1 MQVSRPLG
9 EVNTTHT
16 ILRSRL
22 HLYRRITPYH
32 FLMSVEFESIV
43 AQIRAI
49 KPRVEI
55 LLEEVPAPQKLAP
68 FSLAMTAD
76 VLEDAATGR
85 FVLLHDPD
93 GQEGWSG
100 KYRCVTF
107 VRAAIDNEM
116 AADPMLCN
124 IGWTWL
130 MESLKKNGC
139 NFTAPSGTVTKVA
152 SASFG
157 TLENLDEDSELEVRA
172 SWTPTSGENIASHV
186 KAWVE
191 LLEMSA
197 GLAPIPDGVTQL
209 SRSR

>member
-1 MQVSRPLG
+1 MDVG
-9 EVNTTHT
+9 
-16 ILRSRL
+16 
-22 HLYRRITPYH
+22 
-32 FLMSVEFESIV
+32 FESIV

-139 NFTAPSGTVTKVA
+139 DFTAPSGTVTKVA

-172 SWTPTSGENIASHV
+172 SWTPTSGADIASHV
-186 KAWVE
+186 RAWVE

-197 GLAPIPDGVTQL
+197 GLAPIPEGVTQL

>member
-1 MQVSRPLG
+1 MDVG
-9 EVNTTHT
+9 
-16 ILRSRL
+16 
-22 HLYRRITPYH
+22 
-32 FLMSVEFESIV
+32 FESIV

-139 NFTAPSGTVTKVA
+139 DFTAPSGTVTKVA

-172 SWTPTSGENIASHV
+172 SWTPTSGVDIASHV
-186 KAWVE
+186 RAWVE

-197 GLAPIPDGVTQL
+197 GLAPIPEGVTQL

>member
-1 MQVSRPLG
+1 MDVG
-9 EVNTTHT
+9 
-16 ILRSRL
+16 
-22 HLYRRITPYH
+22 
-32 FLMSVEFESIV
+32 FESIV

-139 NFTAPSGTVTKVA
+139 DFVAPSGTVTKVA

-172 SWTPTSGENIASHV
+172 SWTPTSGADIASHV
-186 KAWVE
+186 RAWVE

-197 GLAPIPDGVTQL
+197 GLAPIPEGVTQL

>member
-1 MQVSRPLG
+1 MDVG
-9 EVNTTHT
+9 
-16 ILRSRL
+16 
-22 HLYRRITPYH
+22 
-32 FLMSVEFESIV
+32 FESIV

-68 FSLAMTAD
+68 YSLAMTAD

-139 NFTAPSGTVTKVA
+139 DFTAPSGTVTKVA

-172 SWTPTSGENIASHV
+172 SWTPTSGADIASHV
-186 KAWVE
+186 LAWVE

-197 GLAPIPDGVTQL
+197 GLAPIPEGVTQL

>member
-1 MQVSRPLG
+1 MD
-9 EVNTTHT
+9 VNFEEITT
-16 ILRSRL
+16 S
-22 HLYRRITPYH
+22 
-32 FLMSVEFESIV
+32 
-43 AQIRAI
+43 IRAI
-49 KPRVEI
+49 KPRSEI

-68 FSLAMTAD
+68 YAFAMTAD
-76 VLEDAATGR
+76 VLKDAATGR

-116 AADPMLCN
+116 AADPLLCN

-130 MESLKKNGC
+130 MESLKANGC
-139 NFTAPSGTVTKVA
+139 EYTAPSGTVTKVA

-172 SWTPTSGENIASHV
+172 SWTPTSGENIADHIR
-186 KAWVE
+186 AWVE

>member
-1 MQVSRPLG
+1 MDVG
-9 EVNTTHT
+9 
-16 ILRSRL
+16 
-22 HLYRRITPYH
+22 
-32 FLMSVEFESIV
+32 FESIV

-139 NFTAPSGTVTKVA
+139 DFTAPSGTVTKVA

-172 SWTPTSGENIASHV
+172 SWTPTSGSDIASHV
-186 KAWVE
+186 RAWVE

-197 GLAPIPDGVTQL
+197 GLAPIPEGVTQL

>member
-1 MQVSRPLG
+1 MA
-9 EVNTTHT
+9 VNFDEITT
-16 ILRSRL
+16 S
-22 HLYRRITPYH
+22 
-32 FLMSVEFESIV
+32 
-43 AQIRAI
+43 IRAL
-49 KPRVEI
+49 KPRSEI
-55 LLEEVPAPQKLAP
+55 HLEEVPAPQKLAP
-68 FSLAMTAD
+68 YAFAITAE

-130 MESLKKNGC
+130 LESLKANGC
-139 NFTAPSGTVTKVA
+139 DYTAPSGTVTKVA

-157 TLENLDEDSELEVRA
+157 TLENLEEDSELEVRA
-172 SWTPTSGENIASHV
+172 SWTPTSGKNIADHIR
-186 KAWVE
+186 AWVA
-191 LLEMSA
+191 LLEISA

>member
-1 MQVSRPLG
+1 MD
-9 EVNTTHT
+9 VNFEEITT
-16 ILRSRL
+16 S
-22 HLYRRITPYH
+22 
-32 FLMSVEFESIV
+32 
-43 AQIRAI
+43 IRAI
-49 KPRVEI
+49 KPRSEI

-68 FSLAMTAD
+68 YAFAMTAD

-100 KYRCVTF
+100 KFRCVTF

-130 MESLKKNGC
+130 MESLKANGC
-139 NFTAPSGTVTKVA
+139 EYTAPSGTVTKVA

-172 SWTPTSGENIASHV
+172 SWTPTSGKNIADHIR
-186 KAWVE
+186 AWVE

-209 SRSR
+209 SRSK

>member
-1 MQVSRPLG
+1 MA
-9 EVNTTHT
+9 ENFDD
-16 ILRSRL
+16 I
-22 HLYRRITPYH
+22 IT
-32 FLMSVEFESIV
+32 
-43 AQIRAI
+43 QIRAI

-68 FSLAMTAD
+68 FAFAMTAD

-93 GQEGWSG
+93 GQEGWAG
-100 KYRCVTF
+100 NFRCVTF

-124 IGWTWL
+124 IGWAWL
-130 MESLKKNGC
+130 MESLKANGC
-139 NFTAPSGTVTKVA
+139 DFTAPSGTVTKVA

-172 SWTPTSGENIASHV
+172 SWTPTSGENIASHI

-197 GLAPIPDGVTQL
+197 GLAPIPEGVTQL

>member
-1 MQVSRPLG
+1 MD
-9 EVNTTHT
+9 VNFEEITT
-16 ILRSRL
+16 S
-22 HLYRRITPYH
+22 
-32 FLMSVEFESIV
+32 
-43 AQIRAI
+43 IRAI
-49 KPRVEI
+49 KPRSEI

-68 FSLAMTAD
+68 YAFAMTAD

-130 MESLKKNGC
+130 MESLKANGC
-139 NFTAPSGTVTKVA
+139 EYTAPSGTVTKVA

-157 TLENLDEDSELEVRA
+157 TLKNLDEDSELEVRA
-172 SWTPTSGENIASHV
+172 SWTPTSGKNIADHIR
-186 KAWVE
+186 AWVE

-209 SRSR
+209 SRSK

>member
-1 MQVSRPLG
+1 MD
-9 EVNTTHT
+9 VNFEEITT
-16 ILRSRL
+16 S
-22 HLYRRITPYH
+22 
-32 FLMSVEFESIV
+32 
-43 AQIRAI
+43 IRAI
-49 KPRVEI
+49 KPRSEI

-68 FSLAMTAD
+68 YAFAMTAD
-76 VLEDAATGR
+76 VLKDAATGR

-130 MESLKKNGC
+130 MESLKANGC
-139 NFTAPSGTVTKVA
+139 EYTAPSGTVTKVA

-172 SWTPTSGENIASHV
+172 SWTPTSGKNIADHIR
-186 KAWVE
+186 AWVE

-209 SRSR
+209 SRSK

>member
-1 MQVSRPLG
+1 MD
-9 EVNTTHT
+9 VNFEEITT
-16 ILRSRL
+16 S
-22 HLYRRITPYH
+22 
-32 FLMSVEFESIV
+32 
-43 AQIRAI
+43 IRAI
-49 KPRVEI
+49 KPRSEI

-68 FSLAMTAD
+68 YAFAMTAD

-124 IGWTWL
+124 SGWTWL
-130 MESLKKNGC
+130 MESLKANGC
-139 NFTAPSGTVTKVA
+139 EYTAPSGTVTKVA

-172 SWTPTSGENIASHV
+172 SWTPTSGKNIADHIR
-186 KAWVE
+186 AWVE

-209 SRSR
+209 SRSK

>member
-1 MQVSRPLG
+1 MD
-9 EVNTTHT
+9 VNFEEITT
-16 ILRSRL
+16 S
-22 HLYRRITPYH
+22 
-32 FLMSVEFESIV
+32 
-43 AQIRAI
+43 IRAI
-49 KPRVEI
+49 KPRSEI

-68 FSLAMTAD
+68 YAFAMTAD

-124 IGWTWL
+124 IGWAWL
-130 MESLKKNGC
+130 MESLKANGC
-139 NFTAPSGTVTKVA
+139 DYTAPSGTVTKVA
-152 SASFG
+152 SVSFG

-172 SWTPTSGENIASHV
+172 SWTPTSGKNIADHIR
-186 KAWVE
+186 AWVE

-209 SRSR
+209 SRSK

>member
-1 MQVSRPLG
+1 MD
-9 EVNTTHT
+9 VNFEEITT
-16 ILRSRL
+16 S
-22 HLYRRITPYH
+22 
-32 FLMSVEFESIV
+32 
-43 AQIRAI
+43 IRAI
-49 KPRVEI
+49 KPRSEI

-68 FSLAMTAD
+68 YAFAMTAD

-130 MESLKKNGC
+130 MESLKANGC
-139 NFTAPSGTVTKVA
+139 EYTAPSGTVTKVA

-172 SWTPTSGENIASHV
+172 SWTPTSGKNIADHIR
-186 KAWVE
+186 AWVE

-209 SRSR
+209 SRSK

>member
-32 FLMSVEFESIV
+32 FHMSVGFESIV

-139 NFTAPSGTVTKVA
+139 DFTAPSGTVTKVA

-197 GLAPIPDGVTQL
+197 GLAPIPEGVTQL